1 MATDGLKPR
10 VKYAVHIAAR
20 YSCDAVAEEAIA
32 ETRRR
37 VVKPDA
43 CDELT
48 LAAQRWA
55 TRARRRRRH
64 PSRPSSR
71 RSCPQHCVCVDR
83 CVEAMD
89 GSACLPPSLPHPRTV
104 TEQGLHWGNAG
115 GQAGTRERERAR
127 ARGSYDATI
136 GSQCSSTCEHWYAC
150 TAPVAGLNRCLQRL
164 VVDGDCASAQGRAKP
179 GSRMRRTPRQ
189 GRRQSA
195 SGRSRTRWWR

>member
-1 MATDGLKPR
+1 VATDGLKPR

-150 TAPVAGLNRCLQRL
+150 PAPVAGCKFGISAPTAFLDRRERQR
-164 VVDGDCASAQGRAKP
+164 AHPP
-179 GSRMRRTPRQ
+179 GGTATPL
-189 GRRQSA
+189 
-195 SGRSRTRWWR
+195 RSRGNALEMGSM